1 MCLLRLFSY
10 GRGML
15 VVVSTGPLHD
25 ELSHDTFQL
34 MMEQDKR
41 MTIEAELVER
51 FWDRFIDIV
60 HKYGVKKPFDRWY
73 VIRAEEYIKAYPDK
87 RLQDHNRSDVESWLA
102 ALGRNNNLKSW
113 QFRQA
118 AHAMQ
123 ILFCE
128 MVKSTWASD
137 IDWDHWKDAAKD
149 LEPDHVTIGREGSH
163 ITNHAATNSSA
174 EPGSLRETREKHP
187 ELMKQLASSLRIGQ
201 YAYRTEKSYTDWIC
215 RFLAYFAQKD
225 PRQMG
230 SSEVFTFLEYLA
242 LQRKVASSTQNQALN
257 ALVYLYDKVL
267 EQPLGDLG
275 SFARAKRPRRLPVV
289 LSREE
294 IQRLLAVMDGVFG
307 LMAQLMYGTGMRL
320 MEAVRL
326 RVQDVDFDY
335 GQVIVRDGKGQKDRV
350 VPLPEKIAESLKN
363 HLEQTRKIHEGDLAQ
378 GLGRVY
384 LPEALGKKYPA
395 AAQEWRWQYVFPS
408 SRVSIDTRSGE
419 KRRHHLHENGL
430 QKKIK
435 NCAAKAGIV
444 KRVNCHALRH
454 SFATH
459 VLEAGYDIRTVQEL
473 LGHADVS
480 TTMIYTH
487 VLNKPGLGVRSPL
500 DY

>member
-1 MCLLRLFSY
+1 
-10 GRGML
+10 
-15 VVVSTGPLHD
+15 
-25 ELSHDTFQL
+25 
-34 MMEQDKR
+34 MEKADR
-41 MTIEAELVER
+41 IER

-60 HKYGVKKPFDRWY
+60 RNSGAKPSSVRWY
-73 VIRAEEYIKAYPDK
+73 VVRAEEYIGACAGK
-87 RLQDHNRSDVESWLA
+87 RLQDHDRRDVEEWLV
-102 ALGRNNNLKSW
+102 ALGRKNSLQSW
-113 QFRQA
+113 QFQQA
-118 AHAMQ
+118 THAIQ

-128 MVKSTWASD
+128 MIKADWAKD
-137 IDWDHWKDAAKD
+137 VDWDHWKEAAKD
-149 LEPDHVTIGREGSH
+149 LEPNHVTIGRDGTNATITPTTNFSNEH
-163 ITNHAATNSSA
+163 I
-174 EPGSLRETREKHP
+174 SLPETREKHP
-187 ELMKQLASSLRIGQ
+187 ELLQKMISSLRIGQ

-215 RFLAYFAQKD
+215 RFFAHFPHND
-225 PRQMG
+225 PCQMG

-242 LQRKVASSTQNQALN
+242 LQRKVAGSTQNQALN
-257 ALVYLYDKVL
+257 ALVYFYDKVL

-294 IQRLLAVMDGVFG
+294 IQRLLASMDGIFG

-350 VPLPEKIAESLKN
+350 VPLPDKIAEALKE
-363 HLEQTRKIHEGDLAQ
+363 HLKQTRKLHDDDLAQ
-378 GLGRVY
+378 GLGQVY
-384 LPEALGKKYPA
+384 LPEALQRKYPQA
-395 AAQEWRWQYVFPS
+395 ASEWRWQYVFPS
-408 SRVSIDTRSGE
+408 SRVSLDPHSGN

-435 NCAAKAGIV
+435 SCATKAGIV

-487 VLNKPGLGVRSPL
+487 VLNKPGMGVRSPL